1 MDTKISK
8 NIFNTELHCTLIQEL
23 NYWILVLKSNN
34 TVFKFKPKNAWI
46 EMLLKFLI
54 KVNK

>member
-46 EMLLKFLI
+46 EMLLNFLI